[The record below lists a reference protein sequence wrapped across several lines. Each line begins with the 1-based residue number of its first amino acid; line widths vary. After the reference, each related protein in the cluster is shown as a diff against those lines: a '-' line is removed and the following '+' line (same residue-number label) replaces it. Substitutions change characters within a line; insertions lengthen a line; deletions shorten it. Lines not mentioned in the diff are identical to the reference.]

1 MKCTFFM
8 TTASKKCLLI
18 FMCIVLPYF
27 SKYLSLKQ
35 GSEVY
40 VSKLLLTV
48 KPKECKGI
56 WLPTAA
62 RIWTIPLFQN
72 TAPAVDVRIVVEER
86 SFYIKTTAKKKTLN
100 HSQIFSQNNRISN
113 PVVSNLSC
121 KIMVGPERGERKLE
135 RHLVGLIGRDLILHL
150 FDLRVISFKE
160 CNQK

>member
-1 MKCTFFM
+1 
-8 TTASKKCLLI
+8 
-18 FMCIVLPYF
+18 MCIVLPYF

-40 VSKLLLTV
+40 ASKLLLTV

-62 RIWTIPLFQN
+62 RIWTIPLSQN

-86 SFYIKTTAKKKTLN
+86 SFYIKKKTKTLN
-100 HSQIFSQNNRISN
+100 HSHLFSQNSRISN
-113 PVVSNLSC
+113 TVVSNLSC

-135 RHLVGLIGRDLILHL
+135 RDLVGLIGRDLILHL